1 MHRPRRAALAGLG
14 ALAAAALTTATVHA
28 VEQSQSFDP
37 VPAGRGYVYYVREA
51 DTEHQPISGRRVTM
65 SVQHAPGPDASV
77 APSDAKG
84 KLTGPAGKTASEVTG
99 DDGLAFFVIKT
110 STTPGANEFLWQDG
124 TYTGQ
129 VVVVGKPL
137 NGAAATAAPR
147 GAGPGRRAGGVT
159 RRPPAHALPSTAMPP
174 LAAGLL
180 SSLLVFLLAPPV
192 LARRLERLQVETGP
206 ATPSPAEAG

>member
-1 MHRPRRAALAGLG
+1 VHRPRCAALAGLG

-28 VEQSQSFDP
+28 FENTQSFDP

-51 DTEHQPISGRRVTM
+51 DTDHQPISGRRVTM
-65 SVQHAPGPDASV
+65 SVQHAPGPDATV

-84 KLTGPAGKTASEVTG
+84 KPTGPAGQTASEVTG

-110 STTPGANEFLWQDG
+110 STTPGDNEFVWQDG

-137 NGAAATAAPR
+137 GAAATASPR
-147 GAGPGRRAGGVT
+147 GGGAGHHARTPARAV
-159 RRPPAHALPSTAMPP
+159 PAHGLPSSAMPP

-180 SSLLVFLLAPPV
+180 ASLLVFLFAPPV
-192 LARRLERLQVETGP
+192 VARRLERLQLAASAQP
-206 ATPSPAEAG
+206 LSAAQRS